1 MRRIEII
8 RGIVGIVLFVIAVIV
23 IANSALKKQKETGIT
38 IELYTCYAQG
48 IEEQEEKVL
57 LEDKQKVKES
67 KKIIF
72 DNVEYSTIRSKEE
85 LHKPIHLPYA
95 VAEYE
100 AESGELFSVDV
111 ETGDI
116 IEYISGD
123 STKKGIDISDEE
135 RERIARK
142 YASEIRSVDNYK
154 MECREMNGYYTYDF
168 IKYVSR
174 FKTTDEIKVILLGDG
189 TLYMFCYYTIGEFD
203 ELDKMYEIDKE
214 NYYNRGPVLDK
225 VMVDKA
231 VSEKV
236 KKQFGDTVTYEEKDM
251 TIVKKRNGE
260 FAVLVIVDVSDDKGE
275 LIAVREKYYV
285 TWE

>member
-1 MRRIEII
+1 MRKIEII
-8 RGIVGIVLFVIAVIV
+8 RGVVGILLFVSIFGILTYCKLTEP
-23 IANSALKKQKETGIT
+23 IEETHNKNSFS
-38 IELYTCYAQG
+38 CYAKG
-48 IEEQEEKVL
+48 SEEQDETVT
-57 LEDKQKVKES
+57 LEDMQKVDNS

-72 DNVEYSTIRSKEE
+72 RKNEYAAVRSNKE
-85 LHKPIHLPYA
+85 LHKNAYLPYS

-135 RERIARK
+135 REKIARK
-142 YASEIRSVDNYK
+142 YASEIRNVDNYK

-168 IKYVSR
+168 IKYVST

-203 ELDKMYEIDKE
+203 ELDKMYEVDEVTDKM
-214 NYYNRGPVLDK
+214 GPYLDK
-225 VMVDKA
+225 GNVDKA
-231 VSEKV
+231 VFEEV
-236 KKQFGDTVTYEEKDM
+236 MQQFGDTVTYEEKDM